1 MIKLVLTITILL
13 GISFVSHSSAVT
25 YPDDTYSIL
34 GRTLSHNP
42 TICAFEPQTNI
53 PNAWEKLS
61 KYTRGPAI
69 DWENKLNQ
77 FTNNRNT
84 WSLDLQLISLDKQKE
99 ELDCDITIRYEPKPE
114 KDKEFEIAGVTY
126 RNGLNNQDIVI
137 YYLNIELERVDYTV
151 PAKEQ
156 GYYYSVVEF
165 IPSYADYLAPESNLR
180 MTIKHELGHALG
192 LGHYN
197 TEDKDR
203 FQRWYDGVE
212 RPPSV
217 MIPMKPTKIISTDIT
232 PLDVKKVVEIYGRDG
247 FQAEINEQSEDA
259 KNDKMSLPH
268 WIRNNAKW
276 WSEGRISDKDFASGI
291 EFMIQNEIILLEKQ
305 TNIFVVEN
313 VIPDWIKSNA
323 KWWSEGLIG
332 DSEFV
337 KSLEYL
343 VRNGIIRI

>member
-1 MIKLVLTITILL
+1 MGLLVVPN
-13 GISFVSHSSAVT
+13 SFAIT
-25 YPDDTYSIL
+25 YPDDTYKNF
-34 GRTLSHNP
+34 GRTLTHNP

-53 PNAWEKLS
+53 PDAWEKLS
-61 KYTRGPAI
+61 TYTRGPVI

-77 FTNNRNT
+77 FTNSRNT
-84 WSLDLQLISLDKQKE
+84 WNLELQFITLEKQKE
-99 ELDCDITIRYEPKPE
+99 NLDCDITIKYESKPDKE
-114 KDKEFEIAGVTY
+114 KEFEIAGVTY

-137 YYLNIELERVDYTV
+137 FYLNIELERIDYTV

-165 IPSYADYLAPESNLR
+165 IPSYTDYLAAESNLR

-192 LGHYN
+192 LGHYI

-232 PLDVKKVVEIYGRDG
+232 PLDVKKLVEIYGKEG
-247 FQAEINEQSEDA
+247 FQTKTNDQTYNTEIL
-259 KNDKMSLPH
+259 LPH

-276 WSEGRISDKDFASGI
+276 WAEDSISDNDFVSGI
-291 EFMIQNEIILLEKQ
+291 EFMIQNELILLDKQ
-305 TNIFVVEN
+305 TSRFTVEHI
-313 VIPDWIKSNA
+313 IPEWVKSNA
-323 KWWSEGLIG
+323 KWWSQGLIQ
-332 DSEFV
+332 DKEFV
-337 KSLEYL
+337 KGLEYL
-343 VRNGIIRI
+343 VRNGIIQI